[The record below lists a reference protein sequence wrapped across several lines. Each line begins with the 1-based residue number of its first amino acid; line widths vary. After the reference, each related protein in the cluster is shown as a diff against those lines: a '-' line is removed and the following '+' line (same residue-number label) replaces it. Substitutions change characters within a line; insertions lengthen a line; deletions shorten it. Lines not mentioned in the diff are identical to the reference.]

1 VTALRRIYLKQMRE
15 LDAHR
20 LVFVDEAGCRVGM
33 TRDYGRGERG
43 QRVEGRKP
51 ASWGDNL
58 TMIGALDLQGVRALM
73 TVDGGT
79 TGEVFEAYVEQV
91 LGPCLKRGDIVVMD
105 NLGSH
110 KVDAIRQLIESRG
123 ATLIYLPPYSPDFNP
138 IEPCWSKLKAILKR
152 LGAKSRDSLDAA
164 IAHGLTAI
172 TTSDCAGWFA
182 HCGYALP

>member
-1 VTALRRIYLKQMRE
+1 MTSLREIYLKHMRE
-15 LDAHR
+15 LDVRR
-20 LVFVDEAGCRVGM
+20 LVFVDEAGCRIGM

-91 LGPCLKRGDIVVMD
+91 LGPRLRRGDIVVMD

-110 KVDAIRQLIESRG
+110 KVDAIRQLMESRG
-123 ATLIYLPPYSPDFNP
+123 AKLIYLPPYSPDFNP
-138 IEPCWSKLKAILKR
+138 IEPCWSKLKAILKK
-152 LGAKSRDSLDAA
+152 LGAKSRDALDTA
-164 IAHGLTAI
+164 IATGLNAI
-172 TTSDCAGWFA
+172 TASDCSGWFA
-182 HCGYALP
+182 HGGYATP